1 MEGEDIMSWT
11 EKLSIRI
18 ARKIVPA
25 GESFT
30 VGQVSHGI
38 ELFLL
43 QSLSVV
49 FLVTVSFLLGC
60 TAEAISIAAIYMLL
74 RNFTGGVHFKSAL
87 TCFLTGNGL
96 ILAAALVAKQ
106 LPADHNWFSS
116 LFILLTTSFAFVI
129 NYHHAPA
136 AHTYVTIAEQVRKKN
151 RKIILFLLFFGCQF
165 SQFLVYFDYRL
176 LGHAFS
182 FAVLLQSSL
191 LHPLA
196 YRAMEY
202 YEKTFSRKD

>member
-1 MEGEDIMSWT
+1 MSWT

-25 GESFT
+25 GESYT

-43 QSLSVV
+43 QSLSVA

-60 TAEAISIAAIYMLL
+60 TAETISITAIYMLL

-87 TCFLTGNGL
+87 ACFLTGNIL
-96 ILAAALVAKQ
+96 ILVAALVAKQ
-106 LPADHNWFSS
+106 LTAAHPWISV
-116 LFILLTTSFAFVI
+116 LFILLTSVFAFVI

-136 AHTYVTIAEQVRKKN
+136 AHTYVTIAEHVRRKN
-151 RKIILFLLFFGCQF
+151 KKIILFLLFFGCVL
-165 SQFLVYFDYRL
+165 SQFLVYFDYKL
-176 LGHAFS
+176 LGHTFS

-196 YRAMEY
+196 YKAMGY
-202 YEKTFSRKD
+202 YEQTFSRKG